1 MTTLNHTQ
9 ITDFIRNHS
18 GWLLENG
25 RLEKTFVFS
34 NFSRA
39 MVFVNKIINPIEEFQ
54 SYPVIRIAYN
64 RVLVSLFNNM
74 QGKLTELELSIAKEM
89 DQLA

>member
-1 MTTLNHTQ
+1 MTSLNHTQ

-18 GWLLENG
+18 GWSLENG